1 MRNNE
6 GWLTNLSP
14 GVVSQSKITLAN
26 HLHHKE
32 KRRLF
37 KTLAYILRIGAYRR
51 AYGIGMLL
59 KYCVMPN
66 RPDFEKGSIKMLPK
80 QKNDCFWYTGI

>member
-1 MRNNE
+1 MQNNE

-37 KTLAYILRIGAYRR
+37 KTLAYILRIGICPATQ
-51 AYGIGMLL
+51 GI
-59 KYCVMPN
+59 Y
-66 RPDFEKGSIKMLPK
+66 
-80 QKNDCFWYTGI
+80 QAT

>member
-1 MRNNE
+1 MPNLLNRMQNNE

-32 KRRLF
+32 KRRLY
-37 KTLAYILRIGAYRR
+37 KTLAYILRIGIDGVITHNGKRD
-51 AYGIGMLL
+51 
-59 KYCVMPN
+59 K
-66 RPDFEKGSIKMLPK
+66 K
-80 QKNDCFWYTGI
+80 QYHFVFDIIFRTDVGA

>member
-1 MRNNE
+1 MLPNLLNRMQNNE

-37 KTLAYILRIGAYRR
+37 KTLAYILRIGACRG
-51 AYGIGMLL
+51 YGYGLE
-59 KYCVMPN
+59 
-66 RPDFEKGSIKMLPK
+66 RPGEKPGSGFLMI
-80 QKNDCFWYTGI
+80 QS

>member
-1 MRNNE
+1 MQNNE

-37 KTLAYILRIGAYRR
+37 KTLAYILRIEVDVDQEFDRKFRKAWHCSYSCERQDDGVVGRS
-51 AYGIGMLL
+51 
-59 KYCVMPN
+59 V
-66 RPDFEKGSIKMLPK
+66 
-80 QKNDCFWYTGI
+80 